1 MYIPPAFRESR
12 SEVLHEIIRRYSF
25 GTLVSHVDGELF
37 STHLPFLLHP
47 TRGTHGTLV
56 AHMARANPHWRGFQD
71 GAEVLALFQGPHS
84 YVSPRWY
91 ATPAAVPTW
100 NYTAVHAYGRPR
112 LVEDE
117 TALRALLEDTV
128 RLYEGTY
135 DDPWSTDRLDEDL
148 VAKLVQAIVGFE
160 IPISRLEGKLKLN
173 QNRSLADRQG
183 VITALLQQGDPQG
196 VEVARLMQ
204 LHEPRD

>member
-1 MYIPPAFRESR
+1 M
-12 SEVLHEIIRRYSF
+12 
-25 GTLVSHVDGELF
+25 
-37 STHLPFLLHP
+37 
-47 TRGTHGTLV
+47 
-56 AHMARANPHWRGFQD
+56 
-71 GAEVLALFQGPHS
+71 
-84 YVSPRWY
+84 
-91 ATPAAVPTW
+91 PTW